1 MDEGLVIGLRLALR
15 SIMSLDRLTRILV
28 PIDFSPSSRAA
39 LTEALSLSN
48 RLGGSIDV
56 LYVWEPRSFV
66 VEQVFEHVSSGDT
79 EAIAEFAQTRA
90 GREMDR
96 LLSEMRHLGVSVRG
110 RLGSGDAANAILRM
124 AEHESYDLIVMGTH
138 GRTGLSHLVMG
149 SVAEKVVARAPC
161 PVLTIRQNAKPAALT
176 LHGQL
181 FRRV

>member
-1 MDEGLVIGLRLALR
+1 
-15 SIMSLDRLTRILV
+15 
-28 PIDFSPSSRAA
+28 
-39 LTEALSLSN
+39 
-48 RLGGSIDV
+48 
-56 LYVWEPRSFV
+56 
-66 VEQVFEHVSSGDT
+66 
-79 EAIAEFAQTRA
+79 
-90 GREMDR
+90 MDR

-161 PVLTIRQNAKPAALT
+161 PVLTIRQNAKPAALN